1 MLVNVTFVNYAGE
14 RTRLPGRVGDS
25 LFECVFLAGG
35 VLYACERGARAGT
48 GARRRAP
55 AGRLGRLPLVAVVS
69 RPAPPPHP
77 PPTPTPP
84 LPPPPLHPSTP
95 PLTSA
100 CPATRT
106 PSSVAKRYQ
115 YSHVDG
121 ACGGGGSP
129 RDLLH
134 KDGGWYEPKYG
145 EGAQCHFCHVIIPKS
160 HYAALP
166 PKRPDELSQ
175 LRKYPFPEDMTD
187 TSRLA
192 CQVRLT
198 KEMDGMVVYCPDGP
212 PALDT

>member
-1 MLVNVTFVNYAGE
+1 MRARALTPAKLPVAPRLPHSSSPPPRSVNVTFVNYAGE

-25 LFECVFLAGG
+25 LFD
-35 VLYACERGARAGT
+35 
-48 GARRRAP
+48 
-55 AGRLGRLPLVAVVS
+55 
-69 RPAPPPHP
+69 
-77 PPTPTPP
+77 
-84 LPPPPLHPSTP
+84 
-95 PLTSA
+95 
-100 CPATRT
+100 
-106 PSSVAKRYQ
+106 VAKRHKYA
-115 YSHVDG
+115 HVDG

-145 EGAQCHFCHVIIPKS
+145 EGAACYFCHVIIPKS

-192 CQVRLT
+192 CQVRLS
-198 KEMDGMVVYCPDGP
+198 KDMDGMVVYVPDGP
-212 PALDT
+212 PSLDT